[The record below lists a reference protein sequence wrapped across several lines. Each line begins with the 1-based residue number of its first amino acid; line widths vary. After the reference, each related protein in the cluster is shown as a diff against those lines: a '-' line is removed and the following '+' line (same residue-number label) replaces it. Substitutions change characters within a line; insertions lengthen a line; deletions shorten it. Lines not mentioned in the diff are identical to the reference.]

1 MYKEIRE
8 ILFSLEDEEYKKFQ
22 SSLCPN
28 VNNIIGVRLPY
39 LRKMA
44 KQLAKGEWKTYINS
58 ARDDYFEE
66 VMLQGMVLGYVK
78 ADVNERLN
86 YIANFIHK
94 IDNWSVC
101 DSFCVGLKFTK
112 FNMEKVLAFIEYY
125 LKSKEEFEVR
135 FGIVMLIDY
144 YINEE
149 YIDKVIILLDSIN
162 HEGYYAKMGVAWAVS
177 MCYVKFPK
185 KTMKYLNNNSLDNF
199 TYNKVL
205 QKIRESLKV
214 SKEAKD
220 NIRSMKREY

>member
-8 ILFSLEDEEYKKFQ
+8 TFLSLADEEYKNFQ
-22 SSLCPN
+22 SSLCTN

-44 KQLAKGEWKTYINS
+44 KQLAKGEWKAYINS
-58 ARDDYFEE
+58 AKDDYFEE

-78 ADVNERLN
+78 ADVDERLN

-112 FNMEKVLAFIEYY
+112 LNLERVLTFIEPYI
-125 LKSKEEFEVR
+125 KSKEEFEVR

-144 YINEE
+144 YISEE
-149 YIDKVIILLDSIN
+149 YIDKVIILLNSIK

-177 MCYVKFPK
+177 MCYVKFPE
-185 KTMKYLNNNSLDNF
+185 KTMKYLNNNSLDDF
-199 TYNKVL
+199 TYNKAL
-205 QKIRESLKV
+205 QKIIESLKV
-214 SKEAKD
+214 SKEAKA
-220 NIRSMKREY
+220 IIGSMKRK